1 MTEEK
6 TLGDILPEPAQSGE
20 DREAMD
26 RRQFL
31 KGAAVGGAAGL
42 AVAAGT
48 GVAVWKVSDAEAQA
62 TIEAAEAEIARL
74 QGLVDLYE
82 DLEKVGLDAVLQTGM
97 MAVALPLKGI
107 EAGAAA
113 LKEGLEA
120 VESALR
126 TVEEALPTAQESIL
140 WLEEKV
146 STVAEGIGKLEMAL
160 GKVLDRATENVVAD
174 AVKEFAA
181 LVADNLPFGLGG
193 KIRDTLD
200 GLVEVVTSV
209 DDIVVDINTKVL
221 EPLRE
226 QWFST
231 EDGKGLASALIDP
244 LVEQVLDPLEAH
256 LGDLSAL
263 AGVWQDDLLAPTQMA
278 LEEREVLRADIA
290 DYKAEHGFD

>member
-6 TLGDILPEPAQSGE
+6 TLADILPGPAGTGADQ
-20 DREAMD
+20 EAMN

-31 KGAAVGGAAGL
+31 KGAAVGSAAGL

-74 QGLVDLYE
+74 KGLVDLYE
-82 DLEKVGLDAVLQTGM
+82 DLETVGLDAVLQTGM

-107 EAGAAA
+107 EEGAAA
-113 LKEGLEA
+113 LKSGLDA
-120 VESALR
+120 VEKALR
-126 TVEEALPTAQESIL
+126 TVEEAFPTAREAIL
-140 WLEEKV
+140 WLDERV
-146 STVAEGIGKLEMAL
+146 TTVAEGIDKLETAL
-160 GKVLDRATENVVAD
+160 GKFLDKATDNRVAET
-174 AVKEFAA
+174 VKEFAA
-181 LVADNLPFGLGG
+181 VVVDNLPFGLGD

-209 DDIVVDINTKVL
+209 DEMVAGINSRLL

-231 EDGKGLASALIDP
+231 EEGKGLASALIDP
-244 LVEQVLDPLEAH
+244 LIENVLDPLEAH

-263 AGVWQDDLLAPTQMA
+263 AQVWQDDLLSPTEMA
-278 LEEREVLRADIA
+278 LEQRDLVRADIV
-290 DYKAEHGFD
+290 DYKAQNGFE

>member
-6 TLGDILPEPAQSGE
+6 TLGDILPEPAQAGA
-20 DREAMD
+20 DQEAMD

-48 GVAVWKVSDAEAQA
+48 GVAVWKISDAEAQA
-62 TIEAAEAEIARL
+62 TIEAAEGEIARL
-74 QGLVDLYE
+74 QGLVDLHE
-82 DLEKVGLDAVLQTGM
+82 NLEEVGLDAVLQTGM

-107 EAGAAA
+107 EEGSAA

-126 TVEEALPTAQESIL
+126 AVEEALPTAQESIL

-146 STVAEGIGKLEMAL
+146 STVAEGIGKLETAL
-160 GKVLDRATENVVAD
+160 GRVLDRATDNRVAET
-174 AVKEFAA
+174 VKEFEA
-181 LVADNLPFGLGG
+181 LVADNLPFGLGD

-200 GLVEVVTSV
+200 GLVQVVTSV
-209 DDIVVDINTKVL
+209 DDMVVDINTKVL

-226 QWFST
+226 EWFST

-263 AGVWQDDLLAPTQMA
+263 AGVWQDDLLAPTQLA
-278 LEEREVLRADIA
+278 LEEREVVRAGIA
-290 DYKAEHGFD
+290 GYKAEHGFD